1 MPGPYKKKKHHTGD
15 TFYKRK
21 YNTKNRKKDLD
32 EVCLFD
38 VFILYRFKINFNY
51 FTVFE

>member
-21 YNTKNRKKDLD
+21 YRTKHRQKDLD
-32 EVCLFD
+32 QVIN
-38 VFILYRFKINFNY
+38 VFSKFY
-51 FTVFE
+51 T